1 MKQAVPRNKRR
12 DLNAS
17 RPTYNK
23 ICTNGTD
30 SKSRELL
37 KSFLT
42 YRLLS
47 WSQIVNPKSDASEI
61 CYLLYQS
68 SFCPPLIAFCRALRA
83 SASPPARPPEAGA
96 FWLEGVAVPL
106 LPLAYPL
113 SLGGVSRPGLRPAGR
128 FAGGAG
134 GVGFAL
140 AAPLAPGVGLAAA
153 GAGGGGGRAAA
164 GGGGGGACLTSS
176 R

>member
-1 MKQAVPRNKRR
+1 MWQTR
-12 DLNAS
+12 
-17 RPTYNK
+17 
-23 ICTNGTD
+23 IH
-30 SKSRELL
+30 
-37 KSFLT
+37 
-42 YRLLS
+42 RLH
-47 WSQIVNPKSDASEI
+47 
-61 CYLLYQS
+61 YQS
-68 SFCPPLIAFCRALRA
+68 SFWPPLIAFCLAFSA
-83 SASPPARPPEAGA
+83 SASPPARPPEAGP
-96 FWLEGVAVPL
+96 FWLDSVAVPL

-134 GVGFAL
+134 GVGL
-140 AAPLAPGVGLAAA
+140 AVAAA